1 MASSVIIMGA
11 GGKMGVRAAEKLGKN
26 RRYNVILCE
35 SDKDRARAL
44 EEGGFTVAKPDD
56 VLPKADFVLLA
67 VPDALIGQISHEVVP
82 RMKKESTLIMLDAA
96 AAYINQLP
104 EPGSLTFMITHP
116 CHPPF
121 FTEQPTP
128 KARRDY
134 FGGTA
139 KQDIIVSLAAGSE
152 ARFEA
157 GIELCTA
164 IFAPVRKAYRVTPE
178 QFALL
183 EPAMA
188 EIVVA
193 AAATLM
199 RKSLDVA
206 IEKGVPS
213 EAANA
218 FMAGHARI
226 AMAIVF
232 GAEKSPF
239 SDACKIAIQ
248 WGTREIIR
256 PDWKKVF
263 DRGPLVDAIEEMLHS
278 DLVGTPARPEFE
290 PR

>member
-1 MASSVIIMGA
+1 MARTVVIVGA
-11 GGKMGVRAAEKLGKN
+11 GGKMGTRAAEKLAKDS
-26 RRYNVILCE
+26 RYNVVLCE
-35 SDKDRARAL
+35 SSAERARAL
-44 EEGGFTVAKPDD
+44 EEEGFKVAGLDAA
-56 VLPKADFVLLA
+56 LPGADFVVLA
-67 VPDALIGQISHEVVP
+67 VPDAFIGQIAQQVVP
-82 RMKKESTLIMLDAA
+82 KMKQESTLIMLDAA
-96 AAYINQLP
+96 AAYVNQLP
-104 EPGSLTFMITHP
+104 EPGSLTFIITHP

-121 FTEQPTP
+121 FTDQPTP
-128 KARRDY
+128 EARRDY

-139 KQDIIVSLAAGSE
+139 EQDMVIALAAGSE
-152 ARFEA
+152 SKFEQA
-157 GIELCTA
+157 KELCAA
-164 IFAPVRKAYRVTPE
+164 IFSPVRKVYRVTTE

-199 RKSLDVA
+199 RASLDAA
-206 IEKGVPS
+206 IEKGVPRD
-213 EAANA
+213 AAYA

-256 PDWKKVF
+256 PDWRKVF
-263 DRGPLVDAIEEMLHS
+263 ERGPLVDAISEMLQTE
-278 DLVGTPARPEFE
+278 LTGKPA
-290 PR
+290 

>member
-1 MASSVIIMGA
+1 MASSVVIMGA
-11 GGKMGVRAAEKLGKN
+11 GGKMGVRAAERLGEDQ
-26 RRYNVILCE
+26 RYKVILCE
-35 SDKDRARAL
+35 SNGERARAL
-44 EEGGFTVAKPDD
+44 EKEGFKISEPDA
-56 VLPKADFVLLA
+56 VLPMADFVLLA
-67 VPDALIGQISHEVVP
+67 VPDALIGRISHEVVP
-82 RMKKESTLIMLDAA
+82 RMKKDATLIMLDAA
-96 AAYINQLP
+96 AAYVNQLP
-104 EPGSLTFMITHP
+104 DPGSLTFIITHP

-121 FTEQPTP
+121 FTEQATP
-128 KARRDY
+128 EARQDY

-139 KQDIIVSLAAGSE
+139 LQDIIVSLAAGSE
-152 ARFEA
+152 SRFEA
-157 GIELCTA
+157 GTELCTA
-164 IFAPVRKAYRVTPE
+164 VFAPVRKTYRVTPE

-199 RKSLDVA
+199 RNSLDAA
-206 IEKGVPS
+206 IEKGVPRD
-213 EAANA
+213 AAHA

-239 SDACKIAIQ
+239 SDACKIAIE

-263 DRGPLVDAIEEMLHS
+263 DRGPLAEAISEMLQ
-278 DLVGTPARPEFE
+278 GEFAGK
-290 PR
+290 PV